1 MKDKDRIKKFIELQD
16 KDLKFEDIALEL
28 GIAKTTLRVFL
39 NKNGYKM
46 HNGKYKL
53 KDEVSK
59 LKQVEFDESKNST
72 KNKSTKIK
80 ESKNNENKVSK
91 IKKENNVKKKVD
103 SKNNNK
109 EGSSKKN
116 IKIEKKVE
124 AKVETKV
131 LKKVTPKKD
140 RKINITQDDLDKLC
154 EVYDWYMEVKDLRVM
169 KGKNKTNKKDIK
181 IEDTNLEELKST
193 SIKVDKK
200 TWEDF
205 ERLCSNSEFSK
216 QEIITQALKDFM
228 KEYKNL
234 L

>member
-1 MKDKDRIKKFIELQD
+1 MKDKERIKKFIELQD

-28 GIAKTTLRVFL
+28 GIAKTTLRAFL

-46 HNGKYKL
+46 NNGKYKL
-53 KDEVSK
+53 KDESSK
-59 LKQVEFDESKNST
+59 FKQMEFEQNENPS

-80 ESKNNENKVSK
+80 ENKNDYNKEVK
-91 IKKENNVKKKVD
+91 IKKEKNTKKKVD
-103 SKNNNK
+103 SKKDNAV
-109 EGSSKKN
+109 EIKK
-116 IKIEKKVE
+116 IKR
-124 AKVETKV
+124 A
-131 LKKVTPKKD
+131 TPKKD
-140 RKINITQDDLDKLC
+140 RKINITQEDLDKLC
-154 EVYDWYMEVKDLRVM
+154 EVYDWYMEVKDLKSM
-169 KGKNKTNKKDIK
+169 KSKSNTNKKDIK
-181 IEDTNLEELKST
+181 IEDTNLDSLKST

-205 ERLCSNSEFSK
+205 ERLCSNSKFSK

>member
-1 MKDKDRIKKFIELQD
+1 MKDKDRIKKFIEFQD

-53 KDEVSK
+53 KDEVSE
-59 LKQVEFDESKNST
+59 LKQIEFEQSKNSS
-72 KNKSTKIK
+72 KNESTKIK
-80 ESKNNENKVSK
+80 ENKSNGNKVAK
-91 IKKENNVKKKVD
+91 IKKEKDAKKKVD
-103 SKNNNK
+103 SKNDNK
-109 EGSSKKN
+109 EGNFKKN
-116 IKIEKKVE
+116 INIDKKVE
-124 AKVETKV
+124 PKT
-131 LKKVTPKKD
+131 LKRGTPKKD

-169 KGKNKTNKKDIK
+169 KSKNKTNKKDIK
-181 IEDTNLEELKST
+181 IEDTNLGSLKST

>member
-1 MKDKDRIKKFIELQD
+1 MKEKERIKKFIELQD
-16 KDLKFEDIALEL
+16 KNLKFEDIALEL

-53 KDEVSK
+53 KDESSEF
-59 LKQVEFDESKNST
+59 KQIEFEENKSSN

-80 ESKNNENKVSK
+80 ENKNNGNKEVK
-91 IKKENNVKKKVD
+91 IKKEKDTKKKVD
-103 SKNNNK
+103 SKKDSK
-109 EGSSKKN
+109 EGNSKKN

-124 AKVETKV
+124 IKT
-131 LKKVTPKKD
+131 LKRGTPKKD
-140 RKINITQDDLDKLC
+140 RKINITQEDLDKLC
-154 EVYDWYMEVKDLRVM
+154 EVYDWYMEVRDLKSM
-169 KGKNKTNKKDIK
+169 KSKTKTNKKDIK
-181 IEDTNLEELKST
+181 IEDTNLDSLKST